1 MDPTSAPVSLTRRRI
16 LGWGSA
22 GAIGGVA
29 AYLGWPRHESGDV
42 AEVKLAAVK
51 SSAATP
57 EPQPTAP
64 PTVAGAIR
72 RDDFLPHL
80 KSTFQLDS
88 GNRCTLVEV
97 GAALETASSTAS
109 FTAFSLL
116 FAAPVDSPAESRIH
130 QLTHPQMGTL
140 DLFISPVGQSKEHV
154 YLEAICSQRV

>member
-22 GAIGGVA
+22 GTIGGIA
-29 AYLGWPRHESGDV
+29 CYLGWPRPESGSV
-42 AEVKLAAVK
+42 TEVKQPLPKA
-51 SSAATP
+51 SATTP
-57 EPQPTAP
+57 EPQPSAP
-64 PTVAGAIR
+64 PTVSGGIR

-97 GAALETASSTAS
+97 SAAMETASATAS
-109 FTAFSLL
+109 FTSFSLL
-116 FAAPVDSPAESRIH
+116 FAAPADSPVESRVH

-154 YLEAICSQRV
+154 YLEAVCSQRV